1 MASEATQYTRSAPTG
16 ARHQVTQLP
25 PPTLPVA
32 PAIAEYHAPGLPR
45 TPHDLRDALPVVA
58 GPLIGARVRAA
69 ALRKPTEMV
78 KVGLTPSSLR
88 STHAKEVAV
97 WVGVERPAIQADGP
111 SW

>member
-1 MASEATQYTRSAPTG
+1 MSAAEQLRDEGMAATTHAADPRLILA
-16 ARHQVTQLP
+16 VDK
-25 PPTLPVA
+25 
-32 PAIAEYHAPGLPR
+32 AIAEFNATGMPWSAN
-45 TPHDLRDALPVVA
+45 DLRDALPVVA

-97 WVGVERPAIQADGP
+97 WVGIA
-111 SW
+111 